1 MKKFQFQYSDLNDSE
16 YIQLCQI
23 LVNNKECYA
32 THKNDVGKICTPF
45 RIRLKPNANLQT
57 QRPTKV
63 PIHYREKLNALL
75 DELEKNGIIR
85 QIGSTPHE
93 KPNYGTT
100 FLNPLIIIK
109 KNDSIKIVLDA
120 RHLNSNT
127 DQSSES
133 WPLEPLATQLA
144 RADKKYK
151 SAIDLMYAYA
161 HATLDEETI
170 KLTGFSS
177 GDRLFAFIRDFYGL
191 KGLPIFFTQ
200 QMSTFFKKN
209 D

>member
-1 MKKFQFQYSDLNDSE
+1 M
-16 YIQLCQI
+16 
-23 LVNNKECYA
+23 
-32 THKNDVGKICTPF
+32 
-45 RIRLKPNANLQT
+45 
-57 QRPTKV
+57 
-63 PIHYREKLNALL
+63 
-75 DELEKNGIIR
+75 
-85 QIGSTPHE
+85 
-93 KPNYGTT
+93 
-100 FLNPLIIIK
+100 
-109 KNDSIKIVLDA
+109 DA

-144 RADKKYK
+144 RANKKYK

-177 GDRLFAFIRDFYGL
+177 GDRLFAFIRGFYGL

-200 QMSTFFKKN
+200 QMSTFFKDMIN
-209 D
+209 DGSALVYIDDILLMSNSKQHMIHLIKIYMK